1 MDETA
6 MPGMRPLTVAAG
18 KTLEHFGA
26 AEGCGGNE
34 HDAVN
39 GKQ

>member
-6 MPGMRPLTVAAG
+6 MPGMGPLTVAAG
-18 KTLEHFGA
+18 KTLEHLGA
-26 AEGCGGNE
+26 AEGGGGNE
-34 HDAVN
+34 HGAIN